1 MAPTVEII
9 LPTHRRPHTIG
20 CAIKSVLLQTEPNF
34 RLHVVGDGC
43 DDATEAVVR
52 SFQDERVRF
61 HRFAKGKGLGYANRN
76 RVLRETSA
84 AHIAYVTDDD
94 LWFPDHLE
102 RGLRE
107 LRKHGCGLVSFR
119 SCPVR
124 FPGTI
129 DPNFFAFDWHAPVI
143 SGFLRNWFTG
153 ALTCVHHRRVF
164 DQVGY
169 WDERLERFGDREFWQ
184 RVQRAGIPCAHL
196 DEITVLR
203 FYALQWDHHYG
214 SCSEPPQKH
223 FLEKL
228 QSPEWCRSV
237 RQATAPGRRSLAV
250 RRRQWRDFLLFG
262 LRSGPK
268 FAQFVYHR
276 LTTTAGDGR
285 LTVR

>member
-1 MAPTVEII
+1 MVPTVEII

-20 CAIKSVLLQTEPNF
+20 YAIKSVLLQTEPNF

-61 HRFAKGKGLGYANRN
+61 HRFAKEKGLGYANRN

-84 AHIAYVTDDD
+84 PHIAYATDDD

-102 RGLRE
+102 RGLSE
-107 LRKHGCGLVSFR
+107 LRKPDRGLIGFR

-124 FPGTI
+124 FPDAV
-129 DPNFFAFDWHAPVI
+129 DPNFFAFDWRAPVI

-153 ALTCVHHRRVF
+153 ALTCVHHRWVF

-169 WDERLERFGDREFWQ
+169 WDESLVRFGDREFCQ
-184 RVQRAGIPCAHL
+184 RVQRAGISGDHL
-196 DEITVLR
+196 DQITVLR
-203 FYALQWDHHYG
+203 FYAIHWDDNYG
-214 SCSEPPQKH
+214 RCGEPPQKRY
-223 FLEKL
+223 LDKL
-228 QSPEWCRSV
+228 QNAEWCRSV
-237 RQATAPGRRSLAV
+237 RQAAAPGRRSLAV
-250 RRRQWRDFLLFG
+250 RRRQWGDFLLFG

-268 FAQFVYHR
+268 FAQFVSHR
-276 LTTTAGDGR
+276 LKTTAGDGR